1 MKGKT
6 ERSHEMAVV
15 SFVLNSDSGFA
26 VLFCD
31 AEWPVLHVADD
42 VLVVHLATNEA
53 LGVKDSV
60 FGVRVEGVFGAVA
73 DTAQKD

>member
-1 MKGKT
+1 MT
-6 ERSHEMAVV
+6 ILSL
-15 SFVLNSDSGFA
+15 VLNSNSGFA

-31 AEWPVLHVADD
+31 AEWPVFHIADN

-60 FGVRVEGVFGAVA
+60 FGVRVKGVFGAVA
-73 DTAQKD
+73 DAAQKN